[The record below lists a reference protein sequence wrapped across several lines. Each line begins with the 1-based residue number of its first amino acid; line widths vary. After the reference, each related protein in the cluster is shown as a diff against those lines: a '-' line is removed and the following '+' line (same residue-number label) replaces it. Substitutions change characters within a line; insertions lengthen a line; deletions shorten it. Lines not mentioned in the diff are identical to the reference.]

1 MLTNRWAGI
10 GHILDSE
17 PTDPVV
23 ELLRQA
29 RELSGCDSKQCV
41 DLVCDQLNSE
51 LQTGAVRIPKEVPAE
66 TRVRQQAG
74 ERPFH
79 VALTHTFSRSSGLS
93 MIAPGVVPL

>member
-10 GHILDSE
+10 DHVLDIE

-29 RELSGCDSKQCV
+29 RESSGWHSKQRV
-41 DLVCDQLNSE
+41 DLVCSQLNSE
-51 LQTGAVRIPKEVPAE
+51 LQTGAGRVPKEVSPE
-66 TRVRQQAG
+66 SGIGQQTT

-79 VALTHTFSRSSGLS
+79 VALTHAFPQAL
-93 MIAPGVVPL
+93 A